1 MLTNIFTNANG
12 AKIMLD
18 KKCDGN
24 WVVCMLSSDNK
35 LIMKKYSNKNKIAR
49 NTFNKWSR
57 FINI

>member
-1 MLTNIFTNANG
+1 
-12 AKIMLD
+12 MLD